1 MVSHAH
7 VNPDLLTVDSALLVF
22 VRAPELGRVKTRLA
36 AELGAPLALAIH
48 RYLGCRTAR
57 AVRRLQHHRVIV
69 HYTGN
74 DGAASVGAWLGN
86 DLPMRPQVDGNLGE
100 RMTAAIRVA
109 LAEGASRV
117 VIVGTDCPS
126 LDSAAI
132 EAAFRALDSA
142 DVVLG
147 PATDG
152 GYYLIGMSGPHPSLF
167 ENVPWSSPET
177 LRVTLE
183 RARELGLSV
192 AMLDERRD
200 VDTADDWRDWL
211 ARHGVGL

>member
-7 VNPDLLTVDSALLVF
+7 VNPAPPTVASALLIF

-48 RYLGCRTAR
+48 RYLGCRLADE
-57 AVRRLQHHRVIV
+57 VRRLQHHRVIV

-74 DGAASVGAWLGN
+74 DGASSVAAWLGN
-86 DLPMRPQVDGNLGE
+86 DLPLRPQVDGNLGE
-100 RMTAAIRVA
+100 RMAVAIGA
-109 LAEGASRV
+109 TLAEGASRV

-132 EAAFRALDSA
+132 EAAFRALGRA

-152 GYYLIGMSGPHPSLF
+152 GYYLIGMSRLYPSLF
-167 ENVPWSSPET
+167 ENIPWSSPET
-177 LRVTLE
+177 LRVTVE
-183 RARELGLSV
+183 RARELELSV
-192 AMLDERRD
+192 AMLEERRD

-211 ARHGVGL
+211 AHHGVGL